1 MDRVGPPEAR
11 PRGVEPGWVSEK
23 RPAHFPND
31 TGVAR
36 SGVSMAP
43 TRHILLVED
52 DRAIR
57 EAVTEILE
65 FEGFAVTCA
74 KNGADAL
81 AQLDQTGQRP
91 QLILLD
97 LTMPVMDGW
106 TFREV
111 QSGRP
116 DLAAIP
122 VVVLSA
128 IASQDARALE
138 RPVAAM
144 LSKPFELQRL
154 LEAVERYCLVA

>member
-1 MDRVGPPEAR
+1 
-11 PRGVEPGWVSEK
+11 
-23 RPAHFPND
+23 
-31 TGVAR
+31 
-36 SGVSMAP
+36 MAP

-52 DRAIR
+52 DNAIR
-57 EAVTEILE
+57 EAVAEILE
-65 FEGFAVTCA
+65 FQGFAVTCA

-81 AQLDQTGQRP
+81 AWLNEPGQRP

-116 DLAAIP
+116 ELAAIP

-128 IASQDARALE
+128 VASHEARALE
-138 RPVAAM
+138 HPVAAM
-144 LSKPFELQRL
+144 LCKPFELQRL
-154 LEAVERYCLVA
+154 LDAVERHCLAA